1 MASVHLD
8 KARIKKGMLIKL
20 DRPEIAL
27 FKYDQSHGLND
38 IDARLNGVGEKL
50 KLVQSYLRNRR

>member
-1 MASVHLD
+1 
-8 KARIKKGMLIKL
+8 MLIKL
-20 DRPEIAL
+20 DRSEIAL

-38 IDARLNGVGEKL
+38 IDARLKGVGEKL